1 MNLARI
7 VRVGSR
13 ASPLALAQTEEALSL
28 LRERFV
34 DVEFQV
40 VHLSTRGDRKAD
52 ATLTSLGRG
61 AFVKDIE
68 KALLDGEID
77 FAVHSAKDVGPDIPD
92 GLRILP
98 VGKRQDARDV
108 LVSKSGLPL
117 MSLPSGTRLG
127 TGSPRRKAQIIAL
140 RPDVEVLPIRGNVGT
155 RLEKSRGHDYDGVV
169 VAAAGL
175 ARLGRLSEATEFLA
189 VEQVTPDVGQGT
201 LVAEFRHEDV
211 EMDTMLSSDS
221 IRDYGQCVPCG
232 EGLPRYYRRGMH
244 GSGCRLRRDR
254 REAVAPV
261 RHGGGAGR
269 HQNPK
274 GTDRGRR
281 NRGGRYWAEGGNDVA
296 GFGSLRNRSKRT
308 CERRSSG
315 PVDRRR
321 ERT

>member
-1 MNLARI
+1 MNLALT

-40 VHLSTRGDRKAD
+40 VHLSTRGDRKAE

-77 FAVHSAKDVGPDIPD
+77 FAVHSAKDVGPDIPG

-98 VGKRQDARDV
+98 VGERQDARDV

-140 RPDVEVLPIRGNVGT
+140 RPDVEVVPIRGNVGT

-175 ARLGRLSEATEFLA
+175 ARLGRLSEGTEFLA

-211 EMDTMLSSDS
+211 EMDTMLSSIVFATTACAFRAERSFLDTLGGGCTAPVAA
-221 IRDYGQCVPCG
+221 YGKIDG
-232 EGLPRYYRRGMH
+232 K
-244 GSGCRLRRDR
+244 RLRLFAMAAEPD
-254 REAVAPV
+254 
-261 RHGGGAGR
+261 
-269 HQNPK
+269 
-274 GTDRGRR
+274 GTKILRAQTEGDVSAAEDIGRR
-281 NRGGRYWAEGGNDVA
+281 AATTLLD
-296 GFGSLRNRSKRT
+296 
-308 CERRSSG
+308 SG
-315 PVDRRR
+315 ASEIVRIGHASDGHQGQ
-321 ERT
+321 

>member
-34 DVEFQV
+34 DVKFQV

-68 KALLDGEID
+68 RALLDGEID

-127 TGSPRRKAQIIAL
+127 TGSPRRKAQIKAL
-140 RPDVEVLPIRGNVGT
+140 RPDVEVVPIRGNVGHAT
-155 RLEKSRGHDYDGVV
+155 RK
-169 VAAAGL
+169 VA
-175 ARLGRLSEATEFLA
+175 R
-189 VEQVTPDVGQGT
+189 P
-201 LVAEFRHEDV
+201 
-211 EMDTMLSSDS
+211 
-221 IRDYGQCVPCG
+221 
-232 EGLPRYYRRGMH
+232 
-244 GSGCRLRRDR
+244 
-254 REAVAPV
+254 
-261 RHGGGAGR
+261 
-269 HQNPK
+269 
-274 GTDRGRR
+274 
-281 NRGGRYWAEGGNDVA
+281 
-296 GFGSLRNRSKRT
+296 
-308 CERRSSG
+308 
-315 PVDRRR
+315 
-321 ERT
+321 